1 MSVLIKINHQHSL
14 NKAQKAIMDKLNQPK
29 DGKTLYVS
37 IFWADDDKLR
47 SLNQNRIYWQY
58 LTNIS
63 QHTGISKDSLHK
75 DFKRQFLAKILARD
89 DKAYRACFDSIKH
102 AKAYLSDSEYQ
113 QLAMGVASL
122 ISTTKA
128 NVKQM
133 GEYLNDIENWYLDNF
148 DANFDVN

>member
-1 MSVLIKINHQHSL
+1 MLIKINHQNDL
-14 NKAQKAIMDKLNQPK
+14 NKAQQAIMDKLNQPK

-37 IFWADDDKLR
+37 IFWADDDKVR

-63 QHTGISKDSLHK
+63 QHTGISKDTLHK
-75 DFKRQFLAKILARD
+75 DFKHKFLAKILARD

-113 QLAMGVASL
+113 NLAIGVASL

-128 NVKQM
+128 TTKQM

>member
-1 MSVLIKINHQHSL
+1 MLIKLNHQNDL
-14 NKAQKAIMDKLNQPK
+14 NKAYQTIINKLNQPK

-37 IFWADDDKLR
+37 IFWADDDKVR

-89 DKAYRACFDSIKH
+89 DKAYRACFDSIRH

-113 QLAMGVASL
+113 QLAIGVASL

-128 NVKQM
+128 SVKQM
-133 GEYLNDIENWYLDNF
+133 GEYLADIEAWYLAQF
-148 DANFDVN
+148 EQPLIK